1 MLKKTTCLLLPLAL
15 ACATTVQAQYTQ
27 MIVDDRN
34 QLMPIFFDDPA
45 MQQQA
50 LAPTPVSIPS
60 NMGGQQRYPGSS
72 PSIVRAPPPQPSI
85 RPVSFNRPVAPPVRT
100 ASRPAQRKPSNP
112 LTGPYFI
119 SSERHRIMD
128 AAYAAL
134 GIPYKYGGN
143 NPARGLDCSSLMQ
156 FIYKRALNTKLP
168 RTAAQQRDNSKTLA
182 FQNLQPGDMLFFKI
196 NPRTNHVGV
205 YIGNG
210 KFIHASSG
218 SRKAVIA
225 SMNLPYW
232 KKRFVKFGSYLE
244 S

>member
-1 MLKKTTCLLLPLAL
+1 MLKRTICLILPVAL
-15 ACATTVQAQYTQ
+15 ATTTIAQAQYTQ
-27 MIVDDRN
+27 MVIDDRN
-34 QLMPIFFDDPA
+34 QLLPIFFDDPA
-45 MQQQA
+45 MQQTF
-50 LAPTPVSIPS
+50 APTPVSIPS
-60 NMGGQQRYPGSS
+60 GVGGQQRYPGSS
-72 PSIVRAPPPQPSI
+72 PTIVRAPQQAAI

-100 ASRPAQRKPSNP
+100 VSRSVQRPPSNP
-112 LTGPYFI
+112 LTGPYYI

-156 FIYKRALNTKLP
+156 FIYKRALNAKLP

-196 NPRTNHVGV
+196 NSRTNHVGV

-210 KFIHASSG
+210 KFIHASSS

-225 SMNLPYW
+225 SMDLPYW
-232 KKRFVKFGSYLE
+232 KNRFVKFGSFLE

>member
-1 MLKKTTCLLLPLAL
+1 MLKQTICLLIPIAL
-15 ACATTVQAQYTQ
+15 VATTAAQAQYTQ
-27 MIVDDRN
+27 MVVDDRN
-34 QLMPIFFDDPA
+34 QLLPIFFEDPTL
-45 MQQQA
+45 QA
-50 LAPTPVSIPS
+50 SVPAVTPVSIPS
-60 NMGGQQRYPGSS
+60 PMGGQQRYPGSS
-72 PSIVRAPPPQPSI
+72 AAIVRPPAQANF
-85 RPVSFNRPVAPPVRT
+85 RPASFNRPNAPAVRSVPQAT
-100 ASRPAQRKPSNP
+100 QRPPSNP
-112 LTGPYFI
+112 LTGPYYI

-156 FIYKRALNTKLP
+156 FIYKRALNTSLP
-168 RTAAQQRDNSKTLA
+168 RTAAQQRDRSKTLA

-225 SMNLPYW
+225 SMDLPYW

>member
-1 MLKKTTCLLLPLAL
+1 MLKQTICLLIPIAL
-15 ACATTVQAQYTQ
+15 TVTTATQAQYTQ
-27 MIVDDRN
+27 MVVDDRN
-34 QLMPIFFDDPA
+34 QLLPIFFEDPA
-45 MQQQA
+45 LQA
-50 LAPTPVSIPS
+50 SVPTVTPVSIPS
-60 NMGGQQRYPGSS
+60 PMGGQQRYPGSS
-72 PSIVRAPPPQPSI
+72 AAIVRQPAQAAF
-85 RPVSFNRPVAPPVRT
+85 RPASLNRPATPAVRSLPKVT
-100 ASRPAQRKPSNP
+100 QRPAGNP
-112 LTGPYFI
+112 LTGPYYI

-156 FIYKRALNTKLP
+156 FIYKRALNTSLP
-168 RTAAQQRDNSKTLA
+168 RTAAQQRDRSKTLA

-205 YIGNG
+205 YIGHG

-225 SMNLPYW
+225 SMDLPYW